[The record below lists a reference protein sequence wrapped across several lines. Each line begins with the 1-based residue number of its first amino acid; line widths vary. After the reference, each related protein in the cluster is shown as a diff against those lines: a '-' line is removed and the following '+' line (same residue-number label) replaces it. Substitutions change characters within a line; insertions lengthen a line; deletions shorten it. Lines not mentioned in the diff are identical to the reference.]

1 MRRNI
6 FGVVGVVILAVVAI
20 LAYFGLFVVEQTQQA
35 LVTRFGQIV
44 RPIQTPGL
52 YYKIPFI
59 DEVVYFDKRLLDI
72 DSDNDLEVIASDQKR
87 LVVDAWAR
95 YKITNPV
102 QFFQSVRDVQNAR
115 SRLESMF
122 DSAIRQVLG
131 EATFVQLVRDDR
143 ADLME
148 RITQRFNSQAQELGV
163 DVVDVRIRRA
173 DLPEANSQAIYQR
186 MQTERQREATEIRA
200 QGEEQ
205 ARRIRAEADRAAT
218 VIVAEAQEESER
230 TRGEGEG
237 KRNEIFAEAF
247 GADPDFFAFYRSMQ
261 AYQQGL
267 GNGSDTR
274 LVISPDSEFF
284 SFFNSPGQSM
294 VSPEPVSVDPADV
307 DQPTEEPSETE
318 ADALPEADGDPVP
331 PESEA
336 ATETPDESAA
346 VDPVETPEAAPTEVA
361 QDTDTGTP
369 ASTTDDDTAVT
380 LE

>member
-6 FGVVGVVILAVVAI
+6 FGVVGVVILAVVAV

-44 RPIQTPGL
+44 RPIQAAGL

-131 EATFVQLVRDDR
+131 EATFVQLVRDER
-143 ADLME
+143 AQLME
-148 RITQRFNSQAQELGV
+148 RITQRFNTQAQELGV

-205 ARRIRAEADRAAT
+205 ARRIRAEADRTAT

-237 KRNEIFAEAF
+237 KRNEIFAAAF

-261 AYQQGL
+261 AYQLGL
-267 GNGSDTR
+267 GSGSDTR

-284 SFFNSPGQSM
+284 SYFNAAGDALPP
-294 VSPEPVSVDPADV
+294 PEPVAVDPDAV
-307 DQPTEEPSETE
+307 DQPMEEPSVSDP
-318 ADALPEADGDPVP
+318 DALPEADGEPVL

-336 ATETPDESAA
+336 TAEESDESA
-346 VDPVETPEAAPTEVA
+346 VVEPVEAPETEVA
-361 QDTDTGTP
+361 QD
-369 ASTTDDDTAVT
+369 ADDGAEPVT